1 MPRTISAECPEM
13 ILFSKDFLINYM
25 LAVETLAEIVDA
37 DVEDHVEAEET
48 VLDSEELVVGRPT
61 SP

>member
-1 MPRTISAECPEM
+1 
-13 ILFSKDFLINYM
+13 M
-25 LAVETLAEIVDA
+25 LAVETLEIKDA

-48 VLDSEELVVGRPT
+48 VVDSKELVVGRPT

>member
-1 MPRTISAECPEM
+1 MPTIISAECPEM

-25 LAVETLAEIVDA
+25 LAVETLEIKDA